1 MEIEHINWIL
11 LSQIVIIYFM
21 GMLALFFYYRLRFV
35 DKKNLDPI
43 KVFKP
48 RSADEEEIK
57 RANNARKAR
66 G

>member
-1 MEIEHINWIL
+1 
-11 LSQIVIIYFM
+11 M